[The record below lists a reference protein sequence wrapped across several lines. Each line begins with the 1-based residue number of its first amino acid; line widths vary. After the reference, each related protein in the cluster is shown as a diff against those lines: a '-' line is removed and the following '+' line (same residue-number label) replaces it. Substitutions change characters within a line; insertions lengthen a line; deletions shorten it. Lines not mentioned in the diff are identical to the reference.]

1 MISLWQL
8 KGKCSPNGDDVCKNG
23 GTCQVDGKGMVTC
36 SCSKE
41 YKGQHCEIGKLLK
54 WYSIRYKDY
63 LIIVAKLQ

>member
-23 GTCQVDGKGMVTC
+23 GTCQVDDKGMVTC

-41 YKGQHCEIGKLLK
+41 YKGEQCEIGKLLE
-54 WYSIRYKDY
+54 
-63 LIIVAKLQ
+63 